1 MSAIEKYI
9 LLLSQFIADEITGL
23 EFEDLFLEMFKSES
37 NILPNY
43 AYDAL
48 NKLFLDVDSYCG
60 DPDLRDDED
69 LDDEMLEVSAKEALK
84 KLT

>member
-1 MSAIEKYI
+1 MTMIEKYI
-9 LLLSQFIADEITGL
+9 LLISQFVAGEITGL
-23 EFEDLFLEMFKSES
+23 EFEDIFLKMFKSES
-37 NILPNY
+37 NTLPEY

-48 NKLFLDVDSYCG
+48 NNLFLDVDAYCG

-69 LDDEMLEVSAKEALK
+69 LDDEMLEASAKETLK